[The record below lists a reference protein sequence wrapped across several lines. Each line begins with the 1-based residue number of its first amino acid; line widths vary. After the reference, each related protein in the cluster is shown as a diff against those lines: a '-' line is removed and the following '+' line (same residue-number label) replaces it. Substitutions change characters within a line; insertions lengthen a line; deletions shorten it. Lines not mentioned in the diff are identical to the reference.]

1 MLTQAELQEAL
12 SYDPDTG
19 LLKWKYRPGK
29 NGRIFDGM
37 IAGTPQD
44 DSGRIQITIKGRV
57 YRAHRLVWLHVYG
70 YMPDANVQIDHING
84 DPSDNRIS
92 NLRLATA
99 SQNLQNTGLFAH
111 NKTGY
116 RGVSIHK
123 QTGKYRARIKLN
135 QHEKSLGLFDTPEA
149 AYSARR
155 AAELV
160 MFTHSKLH
168 HEQHA

>member
-1 MLTQAELQEAL
+1 MLTQAELHEAL
-12 SYDPDTG
+12 LYEPETG
-19 LLKWKYRPGK
+19 LFRWRYRPGK

-37 IAGTPQD
+37 IAGAKS
-44 DSGRIQITIKGRV
+44 DSARVQIRVKGRIYK
-57 YRAHRLVWLHVYG
+57 AHRLAWLYVYG
-70 YMPDANVQIDHING
+70 YMPKDGVQIDHING
-84 DPSDNRIS
+84 DASDNRIA

-99 SQNLQNTGLFAH
+99 SENLQNTGLFAH

-116 RGVSIHK
+116 RGVSFHK

-135 QHEKSLGLFDTPEA
+135 QREKALGLFETPEE

-155 AAELV
+155 AAELA

-168 HEQHA
+168 HEQRA

>member
-12 SYDPDTG
+12 SYDPETG
-19 LLKWKYRPGK
+19 LFKWKYRPGK

-37 IAGTPQD
+37 VAGAQN
-44 DSGRIQITIKGRV
+44 DSARVQIRIKGRM
-57 YRAHRLVWLHVYG
+57 YKAHRLAWLYVYG
-70 YMPDANVQIDHING
+70 YMPDGNTQIDHING
-84 DPSDNRIS
+84 VPSDNRIS
-92 NLRLATA
+92 NLRIATA

-135 QHEKSLGLFDTPEA
+135 QQEKSLGLFDTPEA

-155 AAELV
+155 AAELA

-168 HEQHA
+168 HEQRT